1 MTCPRRLI
9 NCAIGLTLLGVS
21 MSVVLSADKSNQP
34 ATGNLAGA
42 QVKVDDATDIDSPG
56 VQLARRH
63 LAELLPLLSHL
74 RAHEPAQYDKAIR
87 ELDRSAKRLE
97 SQRRRGGE
105 FYDLALLQWQ
115 SRGRI
120 DLLKAKLRVR
130 PSESDRKRLLAEMR
144 SLREVEIQRLRLEW
158 EVLSERQRMLAARVA
173 QSESAALRTREQ
185 IEELDRNI
193 ERLTSQ
199 QIDNDWPVYRR
210 AAGLDREADSSKKSN
225 KPANSKPNQGVR
237 TSDTDHG
244 SSL

>member
-9 NCAIGLTLLGVS
+9 TCAVGLTLLGVS

-42 QVKVDDATDIDSPG
+42 QVRADEATDADSPG

-87 ELDRSAKRLE
+87 ELDRAAKRLE
-97 SQRRRGGE
+97 SQQRRGDA

-144 SLREVEIQRLRLEW
+144 SLREVEIQRLRLEC
-158 EVLSERQRMLAARVA
+158 EVLSERQRMLAARVSQA
-173 QSESAALRTREQ
+173 ESAALRAREQ
-185 IEELDRNI
+185 MEELNHSI

-199 QIDNDWPVYRR
+199 RIDSDWPVYRR
-210 AAGLDREADSSKKSN
+210 AAGLDRESAAAKKPN

-237 TSDTDHG
+237 ASDTDNG